1 VRRRFGLV
9 GVGLLLAACGG
20 SAGVSTPPAT
30 SPAPLTTP
38 SPRIFVM
45 QGVNDGAGKVTGAA
59 SVVSV
64 PGSFSVIL
72 RLTGLQPNSS
82 HVADLQQ
89 GGCPVGGQTAFPLRP
104 VVADAAGN
112 GISTTVLRQDYRVPA
127 EGWSA
132 SVHSGPDLST
142 PQNAKAIACAELRAS

>member
-1 VRRRFGLV
+1 MR
-9 GVGLLLAACGG
+9 
-20 SAGVSTPPAT
+20 
-30 SPAPLTTP
+30 
-38 SPRIFVM
+38 
-45 QGVNDGAGKVTGAA
+45 GVNDGAGRVTGAA

-82 HVADLQQ
+82 HAASLHR
-89 GGCPVGGQTAFPLRP
+89 GGCAVGGQTAFSLQS

-112 GISTTVLRQDYRVPA
+112 GSSTTVLREDYKVPA

-142 PQNAKAIACAELRAS
+142 AQNAMAIACAELRGA